1 MLIKTQGLVLS
12 YLRYRETSIITRIY
26 TREVGVQS
34 YVVNSVRGSKGP
46 SRLALFQPFTLLDLV
61 AYPAKRGGGLT
72 RLSEYRAAYP
82 FHSLPYDPRK
92 SAVVMM
98 LSEVVS
104 RAVREEEANDALF
117 EFLRAQLIGFDQATE
132 DFENFPLT
140 FLLGLAP
147 YLGFGARSG
156 EDLVDQL
163 VGGGALRPGGAG
175 TGGIAV
181 GEAHLSIHEL
191 EDRFEA
197 LRRLTLAPTDPLAR
211 EAVATAVQ
219 TGRERRELLHLLLA
233 YYRLH
238 VEHLG
243 PVKSLDILSEVLG
256 G

>member
-12 YLRYRETSIITRIY
+12 YLRYRETSVITRIY
-26 TREVGVQS
+26 TRATGVQS
-34 YVVNSVRGSKGP
+34 YVVNAVRGGGPKAP

-82 FHSLPYDPRK
+82 YHHLTRDPARA
-92 SAVVMM
+92 AVVLF

-104 RAVREEEANDALF
+104 KSIREEEPNDPLF
-117 EFLRAQLIGFDQATE
+117 EYLRGQLIGYDQATTGL
-132 DFENFPLT
+132 ENFPLL

-147 YLGFGARSG
+147 FLGFGARSG

-163 VGGGALRPGGAG
+163 ASGGALRPDARGPSGLA
-175 TGGIAV
+175 T
-181 GEAHLSIHEL
+181 LSLLEL

-197 LRRLTLAPTDPLAR
+197 LRRLALDPTDALAA
-211 EAVATAVQ
+211 EAVRTAVQ
-219 TGRERRELLHLLLA
+219 TGRERRDLLELTLS

-238 VEHLG
+238 IEHLG
-243 PVKSLDILSEVLG
+243 EIKSLDILSEVLG

>member
-12 YLRYRETSIITRIY
+12 YLRYRETSVIARIY
-26 TREVGVQS
+26 TREAGVQS
-34 YVVNSVRGSKGP
+34 YVVNSVRSGGRTP

-61 AYPAKRGGGLT
+61 AYPAKKGGGLT
-72 RLSEYRAAYP
+72 RLSEYRVAYAYRTIP
-82 FHSLPYDPRK
+82 FDIRK
-92 SAVVMM
+92 SSVAMV

-104 RAVREEEANDALF
+104 RVVREEEPHDALF
-117 EFLRAQLIGFDQATE
+117 VWLREQLVGFDMAE
-132 DFENFPLT
+132 SGFENFPLT

-147 YLGFGARSG
+147 YLGFAPRSG
-156 EDLVDQL
+156 EDLVNQL
-163 VGGGALRPGGAG
+163 LSGGVLSPNTARGLSLSAG
-175 TGGIAV
+175 LT
-181 GEAHLSIHEL
+181 LNEL

-197 LRRLTLAPTDPLAR
+197 LIRGPQ
-211 EAVATAVQ
+211 EAVAVAVQ

-238 VEHLG
+238 VENLG